1 MFSSTREKKWIMFEH
16 IKTKTYSCRLFL
28 LGSSETSA
36 NTQTIKLSR
45 GKRSSKRG
53 STNIINWR
61 GPLLLRRWSA
71 NVQFSRCQAV
81 IERTN
86 ESSRHLKNF
95 PVVKNIF
102 FFPKKILA
110 SLCVQTTSRIK
121 SRNCCVLSYNFFSK
135 GTQFPSR

>member
-28 LGSSETSA
+28 LSSSETSA

-110 SLCVQTTSRIK
+110 SQCADDVENKVEKLLCVK
-121 SRNCCVLSYNFFSK
+121 LLFF
-135 GTQFPSR
+135 F